1 MEGKIKKLTDEG
13 IDFNIPL
20 KDLEGN
26 DIPQSNMGKILAN
39 TLVTNSSGDALKFW
53 DWALKLH
60 NGALLIL
67 DNSDKNTLKTFIEQN
82 ESLTILSKAQLLI
95 LMS

>member
-1 MEGKIKKLTDEG
+1 MENKVKKLTSEG

-60 NGALLIL
+60 NGAPLSL
-67 DNSDKNTLKTFIEQN
+67 DTSDKNTLKAFIEKN

-95 LMS
+95 LLN